1 MTGARS
7 RSRGRVRR
15 PGPAAAVGLQL
26 EEAQNVYTAQDWSAI
41 AVGSAVEVILPEGPA
56 YRGRVDAKTPDS
68 RCLGGQPGR
77 NGPPDARQPGR
88 RPPASGRSVTA

>member
-15 PGPAAAVGLQL
+15 PAQPAAVGLLPDGRQ
-26 EEAQNVYTAQDWSAI
+26 EDYAAQDWSGI

-68 RCLGGQPGR
+68 AIVWVVSLDGTGR
-77 NGPPDARQPGR
+77 QMHGNCEGISLY
-88 RPPASGRSVTA
+88 PAGA

>member
-7 RSRGRVRR
+7 RARGRVRR
-15 PGPAAAVGLQL
+15 PGPAAAVGLHP
-26 EEAQNVYTAQDWSAI
+26 EEVQNVYPAQDWSAI

-68 RCLGGQPGR
+68 GIVWVVSLGGTGR
-77 NGPPDARQPGR
+77 QMHGDRDGVR
-88 RPPASGRSVTA
+88 LRPAGA